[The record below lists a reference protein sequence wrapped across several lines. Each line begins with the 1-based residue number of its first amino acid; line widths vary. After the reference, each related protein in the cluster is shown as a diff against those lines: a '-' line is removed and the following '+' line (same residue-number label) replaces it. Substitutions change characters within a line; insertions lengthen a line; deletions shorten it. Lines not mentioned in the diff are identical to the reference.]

1 MKRKWTHA
9 DVNLDFN
16 PGVWDLE
23 PPLRRNPSK
32 RRKQREVVQP
42 RGDTVEE
49 IDAAARRAFPPDL
62 LAWIE
67 SWG

>member
-16 PGVWDLE
+16 PGVWALE